1 MLTDRELVL
10 ENKFTVLGNW
20 MIFVNIKE
28 YATSK
33 FEWHYD
39 GWC

>member
-10 ENKFTVLGNW
+10 ENKFIVLGNW
-20 MIFVNIKE
+20 MIVVNIKE

-33 FEWHYD
+33 FELHYD
-39 GWC
+39 GRC